1 MCSASAPAGFL
12 ADKLRDF
19 AKFCPAPLSRVCA
32 CTAPLQQFSSRKT
45 QSASLSKNWRR
56 VMLSLPLPSAST
68 QPELLFYDGH
78 CGLCHRTVL
87 FVLHH
92 DPAGRAFRFAPLQGE
107 TFQSRVP
114 AERRAGLPDSI
125 VVRTNEDA
133 LLVRSSAFI
142 HILRRLG
149 GGWNFLASVLSLFP
163 RAIRD
168 AAYDFIARVRFRIF
182 GRRDDVCPVT
192 PPELRAR
199 FDP

>member
-1 MCSASAPAGFL
+1 M
-12 ADKLRDF
+12 
-19 AKFCPAPLSRVCA
+19 
-32 CTAPLQQFSSRKT
+32 
-45 QSASLSKNWRR
+45 
-56 VMLSLPLPSAST
+56 
-68 QPELLFYDGH
+68 LFYDGH

-87 FVLHH
+87 FVLRH

-107 TFQSRVP
+107 TFQARIS
-114 AERRAGLPDSI
+114 ADRRAGLPDSI
-125 VVRTNEDA
+125 VVLISDGA

-149 GGWNFLASVLSLFP
+149 GGWNFLASIINIIP

-168 AAYDFIARVRFRIF
+168 AAYDFIARIRYRAF
-182 GRRDDVCPVT
+182 GKRDDVCPVT